1 VEEARQY
8 SAVTLWLTFIL
19 VMMSLT
25 FGWAAYRG
33 FARGSTNLPLKLI
46 AIEEFDRDS
55 IYFWGV
61 MAFNILASL
70 GLAVVAVLAYVND
83 WGKIS

>member
-1 VEEARQY
+1 
-8 SAVTLWLTFIL
+8 VTLWLAFIL
-19 VMMSLT
+19 AVMSLT

-46 AIEEFDRDS
+46 GIEEFDRAS

-61 MAFNILASL
+61 MAFNILAFL
-70 GLAVVAVLAYVND
+70 GLAAAAVLAYAND
-83 WGKIS
+83 WGSIS

>member
-1 VEEARQY
+1 M
-8 SAVTLWLTFIL
+8 TLWLTFIL
-19 VMMSLT
+19 GIMSLI

-33 FARGSTNLPLKLI
+33 FTRGSTNLPLKLI

-61 MAFNILASL
+61 MALNVLASF
-70 GLAVVAVLAYVND
+70 GLAVAAVLAYLND
-83 WGKIS
+83 WGEIS

>member
-1 VEEARQY
+1 
-8 SAVTLWLTFIL
+8 VTLWLTFIL

-33 FARGSTNLPLKLI
+33 FARGSTSLPLKL

-61 MAFNILASL
+61 MAFNVWASL
-70 GLAVVAVLAYVND
+70 GLALVAVLAYVND
-83 WGKIS
+83 WGTIS